1 MPDFDDLQFNKPED
15 EVDFSN
21 MSLDDLLEST
31 KEELEEDEAAQAAE
45 GGPADSEPEQPAP
58 KHTFPRFEPTLPEEY
73 ADLTVDEETE
83 EEEPMQQDKP
93 RLAPGLRVLLYI
105 C

>member
-31 KEELEEDEAAQAAE
+31 KEELEEGEAAQAPRAALRIASRSSRLRST
-45 GGPADSEPEQPAP
+45 PSRALS
-58 KHTFPRFEPTLPEEY
+58 PRFRRNT
-73 ADLTVDEETE
+73 
-83 EEEPMQQDKP
+83 Q
-93 RLAPGLRVLLYI
+93 I
-105 C
+105 

>member
-45 GGPADSEPEQPAP
+45 GGSAIIHDP
-58 KHTFPRFEPTLPEEY
+58 FPRAVAARGFLN
-73 ADLTVDEETE
+73 
-83 EEEPMQQDKP
+83 Q
-93 RLAPGLRVLLYI
+93 
-105 C
+105 